1 MPPPCSDVI
10 ESAHRIC
17 EQIAHERLSKKQVH
31 VHGTSRVEK
40 RARVVTG
47 TGEAQLAHLFA
58 LLDSFGMK
66 RSHVQV
72 QLHAGMAGSLLIRS
86 CFFSHISAG
95 SVMQRIFCNDSDAA
109 MKLSMQRYKI
119 TSCRQQFMAITPRRF
134 GYCYRINVQNHAC
147 TARRPLFP
155 CLWRRSRSPSPGH
168 RPRSS
173 LRGAARAVC
182 CYSK

>member
-72 QLHAGMAGSLLIRS
+72 QLHAGMAGFFANTFVFSLTHLGR
-86 CFFSHISAG
+86 
-95 SVMQRIFCNDSDAA
+95 
-109 MKLSMQRYKI
+109 
-119 TSCRQQFMAITPRRF
+119 
-134 GYCYRINVQNHAC
+134 
-147 TARRPLFP
+147 
-155 CLWRRSRSPSPGH
+155 
-168 RPRSS
+168 
-173 LRGAARAVC
+173 
-182 CYSK
+182 